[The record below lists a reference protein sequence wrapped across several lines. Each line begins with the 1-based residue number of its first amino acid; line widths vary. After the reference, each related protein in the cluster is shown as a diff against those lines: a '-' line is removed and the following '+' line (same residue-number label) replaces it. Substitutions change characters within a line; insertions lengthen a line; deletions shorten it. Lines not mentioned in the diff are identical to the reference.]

1 MAGTAG
7 TRRDHRAAGHG
18 SNSRR
23 GEARRERRASVDL
36 DERRQHVEPRLAR
49 AQRVAAVRVCVA
61 VELGQPAGHA
71 RALPGPSTPP
81 AAGPLGSR
89 WPRGGANER
98 HVRQADLQRNRGRS
112 GVGLVGRDLRALEG
126 AGGGGEPSGVER
138 PRAIAGVTRVNVR
151 KSGKGRQRR
160 AKSDG
165 QEVTTP
171 PAPRGVAR
179 PSPPPLPLLPRPH
192 PSLTHNVS
200 TLATRVAGRGGKE
213 SARRKC
219 ATFEHVRAG
228 WAMGR
233 EDGRVGSGART

>member
-1 MAGTAG
+1 
-7 TRRDHRAAGHG
+7 
-18 SNSRR
+18 
-23 GEARRERRASVDL
+23 
-36 DERRQHVEPRLAR
+36 
-49 AQRVAAVRVCVA
+49 VCVA

-151 KSGKGRQRR
+151 KSGKGRQRQTKTGKVR
-160 AKSDG
+160 RSGSHDPSRP
-165 QEVTTP
+165 TRRCP
-171 PAPRGVAR
+171 PLSPS
-179 PSPPPLPLLPRPH
+179 SPPPPPPSPLADAQCQYLGNE
-192 PSLTHNVS
+192 S
-200 TLATRVAGRGGKE
+200 RG
-213 SARRKC
+213 
-219 ATFEHVRAG
+219 
-228 WAMGR
+228 
-233 EDGRVGSGART
+233 